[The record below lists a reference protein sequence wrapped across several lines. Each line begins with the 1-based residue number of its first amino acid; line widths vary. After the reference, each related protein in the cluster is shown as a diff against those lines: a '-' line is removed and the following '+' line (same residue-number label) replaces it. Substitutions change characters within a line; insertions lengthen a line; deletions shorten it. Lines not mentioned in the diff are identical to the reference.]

1 MQTQAV
7 PLVEQTDTESSAT
20 STASGSQNLNR
31 LAQQWLHTQCAMVKE
46 LHSAQV
52 LCYQID
58 NRQLLSLSH
67 WPQAIPEFQSV
78 PDTIVDCLQSQ
89 QHSITTLNSGEQNA
103 IDQVC
108 YPLLRTSCFVF
119 VVHLN
124 MRARNELMQ
133 RSVLN
138 MLQWGSHWFRF
149 AYLQPEQAAS
159 VSHMSLWTTAAR
171 CLEQQDLTA
180 MSSCMVSELATQ
192 LRCTRVSYGRW
203 NGKRLSVTAISHS
216 ANFSRKTEA
225 IQRLS
230 AAMKEAIEH
239 DRVIHFPDQT
249 EQSSPHSLAHQ
260 LLCDSSA
267 NGSLC
272 TVPIGVD
279 GSLFAA
285 LTLERPAEKPF
296 SSNELD
302 YVQHLSALLANTL
315 SLHQEQQLN
324 IAHRGIK
331 KIQQLTQKLGRK
343 GNGSLKLKVAAA
355 LLVALFL
362 TFAKGEHR
370 VTAPAIVEG
379 KVQRAVVAPLDGFLS
394 SSNVRAGDSVKAQQL
409 MGLLDDKDLKLEQLS
424 ITSEQQELVGAYREA
439 MAEHDS
445 AKVAVIAAQ
454 IDQANARMQLINE
467 QLKRTRLMAPF
478 DGIIIEGDLSQ
489 SLGSPVNK
497 GDVLFKVAPLADYR
511 IVLNVDEKNIAGIES
526 GLNGTLVLTSLPGE
540 RRQLVVEK
548 VTSVSIAE
556 DASNYFRVEARISE
570 DDAATPAGQQDLR
583 PGMEGAAKL
592 DLGER
597 SLVWIW
603 THELI
608 NWLRL
613 KAWVWLP

>member
-7 PLVEQTDTESSAT
+7 PSVEQTGSESAQT
-20 STASGSQNLNR
+20 STARGSQNLNR

-58 NRQLLSLSH
+58 NQQLLSLSH
-67 WPQAIPEFQSV
+67 WPQAIPEFQTV
-78 PDTIVDCLQSQ
+78 PSSIVDCLQTR
-89 QHSITTLNSGEQNA
+89 QHSITTIDSAKHGS

-108 YPLLRTSCFVF
+108 YPLLHTSCFVF
-119 VVHLN
+119 VVLLN

-138 MLQWGSHWFRF
+138 MLQWGSHWFQF

-159 VSHMSLWTTAAR
+159 VSHMSLWSTAAR

-203 NGKRLSVTAISHS
+203 NGKRLTVTAISHS
-216 ANFSRKTEA
+216 ANFNRKTEA
-225 IQRLS
+225 IQRLA
-230 AAMKEAIEH
+230 AAMTEAIEH
-239 DRVIHFPDQT
+239 DRVIHFPDQS
-249 EQSSPHSLAHQ
+249 EQSAPHSLAHQ
-260 LLCDSSA
+260 LLCESSA

-272 TVPIGVD
+272 SVPLGVE
-279 GSLFAA
+279 GKLFAA

-324 IAHRGIK
+324 IAHRGVR
-331 KIQQLTQKLGRK
+331 KIQKLTHKLSRR
-343 GNGSLKLKVAAA
+343 GNGSLKLKVAAVLA
-355 LLVALFL
+355 VLLFL
-362 TFAKGEHR
+362 TFAQGEHR

-394 SSNVRAGDSVKAQQL
+394 SSNVRAGDSVKEQQL

-424 ITSEQQELVGAYREA
+424 ITSEQHELVGAYREA
-439 MAEHDS
+439 MAEHDN
-445 AKVAVIAAQ
+445 AKVAVIGAQ
-454 IDQANARMQLINE
+454 IDQANARMQLVNE
-467 QLKRTRLMAPF
+467 QLKRTRLTAPF
-478 DGIIIEGDLSQ
+478 DGIVIEGDLSQ

-511 IVLNVDEKNIAGIES
+511 IVLNIDEKNIAGIKA
-526 GLNGTLVLTSLPGE
+526 GLKGTLVLTSLPGE
-540 RRQLVVEK
+540 KRQLVVEK

-556 DASNYFRVEARISE
+556 DSSNYFRVEASISD
-570 DDAATPAGQQDLR
+570 DDAAALQQDLR

-592 DLGER
+592 DLGEQ